1 MLLYIHG
8 QESGLKGPRRVGIPM
23 SKTRIPLITIIG
35 VPNTGKSTL
44 FNRLIGQRKALVHT
58 EAGMTRDI
66 YKKSFTINGKEFY
79 LQDSGGF
86 FPDTHIITDEINKRI
101 FKEAR
106 ASDLVIFLFDGKRD
120 LLGYEKD
127 LYLEIRKIN
136 PGIIPVVN
144 KVDNPETFVLS
155 PSYYRLQQDFLFI
168 SAEHNLEVE
177 TVLEAI
183 EKKFANYIES
193 PVNAGLEPAAG
204 KTRIS
209 IVGKPNVGKS
219 SIVNKILQDDLVI
232 VSPIPGTTRDS
243 VDIEVKRRHKTFIL
257 VDNAGIRK
265 LKKVKEGTES
275 AAVIRAEK
283 DIRGADI
290 VIFVIDIS
298 KRIDQNDLLIARKI
312 LKSARPLV
320 VACNKWDLVQETGP
334 DAGKHR
340 GQSLLAKAKE
350 KLNFFYFAPFI
361 LVSAVTGKNIFNLL
375 DRADAIHASLEVK
388 IKTSYLNKVVLEI
401 VKEKKILTETNR
413 PFNPGYVSIESYRPF
428 FIHFYAGSSHKLK
441 PFHET
446 YLKKRISEAL
456 DLEGIPV
463 FFKISGKKK
472 K

>member
-1 MLLYIHG
+1 
-8 QESGLKGPRRVGIPM
+8 M
-23 SKTRIPLITIIG
+23 SKARIPIITIIG

-58 EAGMTRDI
+58 DAGMTRDI
-66 YKKSFTINGKEFY
+66 YKKSLAINGKEFY

-86 FPDTHIITDEINKRI
+86 FPDSHIITNEINKRI
-101 FKEAR
+101 IKEAK
-106 ASDLVIFLFDGKRD
+106 ASDLIIFLFDGKRD

-127 LYLEIRKIN
+127 LFLDIKKIN
-136 PGIIPVVN
+136 PNIVPVVN
-144 KVDNPETFVLS
+144 KVDKPETFILS
-155 PSYYRLQQDFLFI
+155 PSYYRLKQDFLFV

-177 TVLEAI
+177 TILEAI
-183 EKKFANYIES
+183 EKKFENTIES
-193 PVNAGLEPAAG
+193 IAKADGEAA

-219 SIVNKILQDDLVI
+219 SLINKMLQDDLVI

-243 VDIEVKRRHKTFIL
+243 VDLEMKRRNKTFIL

-283 DIRGADI
+283 DIRSADI

-298 KRIDQNDLLIARKI
+298 KRIDQNDLLIAHKI

-320 VACNKWDLVQETGP
+320 VACNKWDLVV
-334 DAGKHR
+334 DADTDKSR
-340 GQSLLAKAKE
+340 GQSLLSRAKE
-350 KLNFFYFAPFI
+350 KLNFFYFAPFLLI
-361 LVSAVTGKNIFNLL
+361 SAVTGKNIFNLL
-375 DRADAIHASLEVK
+375 DRAEAIHTKLSAK
-388 IKTSYLNKVVLEI
+388 IKTSHLNKVILQI
-401 VKEKKILTETNR
+401 SKERKILTETNR
-413 PFNPGYVSIESYRPF
+413 PFNPRYVSIESYRPF
-428 FIHFYAGSSHKLK
+428 FIRFHAGSSHKLK
-441 PFHET
+441 PFHEI
-446 YLKKRISEAL
+446 YLKKRINEEL